1 MGGTSGRSKRLL
13 TMCRCLCSPSPRVG
27 PGSNH
32 PVHLLCTSDDGK
44 WLAAANT
51 GCQIHVYNLQKLKVT
66 SAQVKSG
73 GHPPNHNSR
82 LPPCSQLHCTVP
94 THRSCPTAIAI
105 HPTSGTLV
113 SAHADQQVK
122 DGAGGGGCS
131 SCALVLTLLRA
142 LQIFEYS
149 LVQKEYT
156 QWSRALLRHGL
167 HHLWLERDTPIT
179 HISFSGKNAAHV
191 FLHDVFM
198 LCVIDQ
204 TLVGDR
210 GAAVRHASVASLH
223 TLRLVSSCSPSP
235 TQRPCSTTR

>member
-1 MGGTSGRSKRLL
+1 M
-13 TMCRCLCSPSPRVG
+13 
-27 PGSNH
+27 
-32 PVHLLCTSDDGK
+32 
-44 WLAAANT
+44 
-51 GCQIHVYNLQKLKVT
+51 
-66 SAQVKSG
+66 
-73 GHPPNHNSR
+73 
-82 LPPCSQLHCTVP
+82 
-94 THRSCPTAIAI
+94 
-105 HPTSGTLV
+105 
-113 SAHADQQVK
+113 
-122 DGAGGGGCS
+122 
-131 SCALVLTLLRA
+131 LTLWRV

-210 GAAVRHASVASLH
+210 GAAAPLWRPY
-223 TLRLVSSCSPSP
+223 TTFRLLSSCSPSP
-235 TQRPCSTTR
+235 TPRPCSTTR